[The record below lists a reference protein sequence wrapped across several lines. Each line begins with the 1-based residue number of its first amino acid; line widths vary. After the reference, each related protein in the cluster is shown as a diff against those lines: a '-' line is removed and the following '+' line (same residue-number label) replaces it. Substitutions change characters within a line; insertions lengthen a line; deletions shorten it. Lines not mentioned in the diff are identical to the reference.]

1 MERDF
6 ENKRTVLVVEDEL
19 VNSQLLGFILSE
31 DYNVLYAEDG
41 RKALDILFANI
52 GRISMVLT
60 DIKMPVMG
68 GFELIRQIKAEPKLS
83 MIPIMVLTSET
94 TYEEKSLQLGAIDFL
109 TKPYNMPTI
118 ILSRVRRIIELSE
131 GRMIIERT
139 EKDFLTDLYSREF
152 FLEYAS
158 RLQQNNA
165 DRSLD
170 AVVLDIDRF
179 HLVNEL
185 YGQDFG
191 NRVLQKVASSIQKF
205 LSSVQGIG
213 SRYEKDIFYMLLL
226 HQESYDSLLEIVDES
241 LRELD
246 SPITISVRLGVY
258 PDVDRKL
265 LPLQQFDRA
274 RNASNRIR
282 SNRTVQI
289 GVYDSEVHKNELLKE
304 RLLHEFAKAL
314 ERKQFVVMYQPKFSI
329 TGEKPRFASSEALV
343 RWKHPELGM
352 ISPGIFIPLLEQHGM
367 IPRLDFY
374 VEREAAGKMAEWKKK
389 YGISLPVSVNVS
401 RYDLFDRNLAD
412 KLLGILKE
420 SGLSFDEFFLEV
432 TESAYSDDSLQLIDS
447 IRTLK
452 SAGFKIEMDDFG
464 SGYSSLNRLS
474 KMPIDI
480 LKLDMSF
487 TRSLQES
494 PVNERIVEL
503 IVSFARSLES
513 PVIAEGVET
522 EEQYRILKRIGCS
535 SVQGFF
541 FSRPLSDQDFE
552 AFIENRVLVEK

>member
-41 RKALDILFANI
+41 KKALDILSANI

-83 MIPIMVLTSET
+83 MIPIMVLTSEP

-109 TKPYNMPTI
+109 TKPYDMPTI

-185 YGQDFG
+185 YGQEFG

-213 SRYEKDIFYMLLL
+213 SRYEKDIFYMLLE

-282 SNRTVQI
+282 SNHTVNI
-289 GVYDSEVHKNELLKE
+289 GVYDSEVHKSELLKE
-304 RLLHEFAKAL
+304 RLLHEFANAL
-314 ERKQFVVMYQPKFSI
+314 ERKQFIVMYQPKFSI
-329 TGEKPRFASSEALV
+329 TGENPRFASSEALV

-352 ISPGIFIPLLEQHGM
+352 ISPGIFIPLLEQNGM

-432 TESAYSDDSLQLIDS
+432 TESAYSDDALQLIDS